1 MKEDLPNE
9 LKKGGAYT
17 DVYLK
22 YNSDGTL
29 IENGLKEAETG
40 DYVAGRVKVYES
52 LLSEVKKTIKEIREN
67 FVKAGL
73 VVNNPKRDDSLSTV
87 TTTTGATKDLLKE
100 NFNTIIQGE
109 ERDKF
114 NILLNDI
121 YNGGKL
127 YSINVG
133 PGETS
138 GIIPKKLQAYDWP
151 SNGIKS
157 DIPFYIYSITYNRQ
171 RNEYMLTMI
180 LKQSNK
186 GKSDYED
193 IENNIKI
200 IQMKLNELITKY
212 QGITD
217 SNPYEIDET
226 FDKIYEDIK
235 ILIQGIKEKY
245 GYLSQKYSEYKPAA
259 VLSTGPQVV
268 ADELKGGGNPVKYKS
283 TGQVV
288 HIMFQ
293 NKKYKRVI
301 YVKDKRNTKYCKM
314 NNEYILLSKLKVI
327 E

>member
-1 MKEDLPNE
+1 
-9 LKKGGAYT
+9 
-17 DVYLK
+17 
-22 YNSDGTL
+22 
-29 IENGLKEAETG
+29 
-40 DYVAGRVKVYES
+40 
-52 LLSEVKKTIKEIREN
+52 
-67 FVKAGL
+67 
-73 VVNNPKRDDSLSTV
+73 
-87 TTTTGATKDLLKE
+87 
-100 NFNTIIQGE
+100 
-109 ERDKF
+109 
-114 NILLNDI
+114 LLNDI